1 MPLDVLSGVFGLTSF
16 RTGQASAVEAF
27 MEGRDVLVLLPTGAG
42 KSLCYQVPAVA
53 LARAQKGPTLV
64 VSPLVALMDDQV
76 DSLRARGV
84 RAVAL
89 HSGIPW
95 KDQSATLRT
104 LSQQEMVF
112 VSPERLKNPRFREQ
126 VTRIGLSRAVVDEA
140 HCVSEW
146 GHDFRPEY
154 AELGWLKRELKL
166 PVMALTA
173 TATPRVQ
180 EEIINSLG
188 LDLPIWI
195 EADLQRPN
203 LSFRVKL
210 LDSDRTRTAWTIE
223 KLTELGFAQRKTSKR
238 AIVFA
243 ATRKRAE
250 SIQKALRKARIRAG
264 YYHAGR
270 RDSARA
276 KAAALFEAGTTPV
289 LVATSAFGMGVDL
302 RSVSTVIHVEAPG
315 TLEAYVQQAGRA
327 GRDGD
332 AAECWLAF
340 SPADRKLQE
349 KLRGP
354 VPTPGSVHGFAALE
368 RYAFDPSCR
377 QQQIGRHFGRPL
389 ETVCG
394 TCDVCTDP
402 SGVRAQLVAN
412 SKHARAQS
420 EKSEQRARAESA
432 KAGID
437 LNERELELVVA
448 FIDSMP
454 KPLGRRFVVRGLRGS
469 QAKDV
474 ARKRLKQNPHFGA
487 LREAADES
495 IFRAIDL
502 LLARGLLE
510 RKGKKYP
517 TLWVAGK
524 RVRPVRSQGA
534 SKAHPKATP
543 LETSLKRFR
552 RNEAK
557 RRRIKAYQVFQNRTL
572 QALCTARPRTP
583 EELSSVWGMGDE
595 RIKKYGSALLDLLR
609 D

>member
-1 MPLDVLSGVFGLTSF
+1 
-16 RTGQASAVEAF
+16 
-27 MEGRDVLVLLPTGAG
+27 
-42 KSLCYQVPAVA
+42 
-53 LARAQKGPTLV
+53 
-64 VSPLVALMDDQV
+64 
-76 DSLRARGV
+76 
-84 RAVAL
+84 
-89 HSGIPW
+89 
-95 KDQSATLRT
+95 
-104 LSQQEMVF
+104 
-112 VSPERLKNPRFREQ
+112 
-126 VTRIGLSRAVVDEA
+126 
-140 HCVSEW
+140 
-146 GHDFRPEY
+146 
-154 AELGWLKRELKL
+154 
-166 PVMALTA
+166 MALTA

-180 EEIINSLG
+180 EEIVNSLG
-188 LDLPIWI
+188 LDLPVWI

-210 LDSDRTRTAWTIE
+210 LDSDRTRTAWTTE
-223 KLTELGFAQRKTSKR
+223 KLTELGFAQRKTSER

-250 SIQKALRKARIRAG
+250 SIQKALRKAGIRAG

-302 RSVSTVIHVEAPG
+302 RSVRTVIHVEAPG

-340 SPADRKLQE
+340 SPADRKLQD

-354 VPTPGSVHGFAALE
+354 TPTPGSVHGFEALE
-368 RYAFDPSCR
+368 RYAFDTSCR
-377 QQQIGRHFGRPL
+377 QQQIGRHFGRPIG
-389 ETVCG
+389 TQCG

-402 SGVRAQLVAN
+402 ERVRAQLAAN
-412 SKHARAQS
+412 SKHARAQN

-432 KAGID
+432 KSAID
-437 LNERELELVVA
+437 LSEHELEVVVA

-454 KPLGRRFVVRGLRGS
+454 KPLGRRYVVRGLRGS

-495 IFRAIDL
+495 IFRALDL

-524 RVRPVRSQGA
+524 RVRPARPEGA
-534 SKAHPKATP
+534 PKARPKTTS
-543 LETSLKRFR
+543 LEMSLKRFR

-557 RRRIKAYQVFQNRTL
+557 RRRIKSYQVFQNRTL
-572 QALCTARPRTP
+572 LALCTARPRTP
-583 EELSSVWGMGDE
+583 EELSSIWGMGEE

-609 D
+609 TE